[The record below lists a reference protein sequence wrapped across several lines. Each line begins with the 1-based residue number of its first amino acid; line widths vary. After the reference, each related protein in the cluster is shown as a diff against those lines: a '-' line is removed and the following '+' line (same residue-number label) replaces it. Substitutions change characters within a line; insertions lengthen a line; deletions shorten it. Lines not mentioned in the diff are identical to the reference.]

1 MKKLKPFFFPLLWG
15 ILLYAGPV
23 QAHDWATTYLYGG
36 TSSQYETY
44 VKNTGGVLDNVCPDY
59 FELNPDG
66 SLKVQKIDEGFI
78 TSMHNQGVRVT
89 PFLTNNFDRALGI
102 TAMNNRV
109 ALAAQIADCVYAY
122 NLDGVD
128 IDVENLS
135 ELQRDIHTDFIRL
148 LREKM
153 PDKQITA
160 AVAANP
166 YNWKIGWQGSYDYTA
181 LAEYCDYLMIMG
193 YDESYTGSEA
203 GPVASS
209 SFVETSI
216 QYALSKTTADK
227 LVLGMPFYG
236 RYWKEGSSIGGYGV
250 TAMDIESLIKNYTT
264 TKVYLPEV
272 QTARVILTLT
282 DSDIMPRLWGGR
294 VLTPG
299 TYEIWYDDLTSL
311 QYKLDLI
318 EKYKLHGSGSWAM
331 GQENTAIWP
340 IYQGYKTAQNITPPS
355 TNQAS
360 IEGFVARLYRL
371 VLGREPDASGFAS
384 WVKLLKTHAITGSD
398 AVYGFFMSTE
408 FTNKK
413 VSDSDYIELLYNVLL
428 NRSSDSGGKA
438 SWLAVKDSG
447 VSRKYLLAGFSNS
460 TEFSQLCES
469 YGILRGT
476 YHSDEARDQ
485 NQNLTSFVTSLYR
498 NCLGREPDV
507 DGLNYWTGR
516 IYYQGHSA
524 AATAQGFYFSQE
536 FVSKSDNRA
545 FVDALYKGLMGRNPD
560 AGGHAYW
567 LQKLNSGTS
576 RKTVFDGFINSTEF
590 ANLCNRYGIRRS

>member
-1 MKKLKPFFFPLLWG
+1 MKKLKQFLFPLLCG
-15 ILLYAGPV
+15 ILLYAVPV

-36 TSSQYETY
+36 TNSQYEAY

-59 FELNPDG
+59 FELNADG
-66 SLKVQKIDEGFI
+66 SLRVQKIDAGFI

-102 TAMNNRV
+102 TAINNRE
-109 ALAAQIADCVYAY
+109 ALADQIAECVYAY

-135 ELQRDIHTDFIRL
+135 EQQRDVHTDFIRL
-148 LREKM
+148 LRERM
-153 PDKQITA
+153 PDKQITV

-166 YNWKIGWQGSYDYTA
+166 YNWTLGWQGSYDYTS
-181 LAEYCDYLMIMG
+181 LAKYCDYLLIMG

-209 SFVETSI
+209 SFVEKSI

-250 TAMDIESLIKNYTT
+250 TAMDIESLMKNYTT

-272 QTARVILTLT
+272 QTARVTLTLT

-331 GQENTAIWP
+331 GQENTAIWS
-340 IYQGYKTAQNITPPS
+340 IYQGYKTAKNTAPS
-355 TNQAS
+355 ANQAL
-360 IEGFVARLYRL
+360 IEDFITRLYRL
-371 VLGREPDASGFAS
+371 VLGRGPDSAGLAY
-384 WVKLLKTHAITGSD
+384 WVNLLKTQAITGVD
-398 AVYGFFMSTE
+398 ATHGFFMSTE

-413 VSDSDYIELLYNVLL
+413 VSDSDYIELLYKVLL
-428 NRSSDSGGKA
+428 NRSSDSDGKA
-438 SWLAVKDSG
+438 YWLGINDSR
-447 VSRKYLLAGFSNS
+447 VSRKYLLAGFANS
-460 TEFSQLCES
+460 TEFRQLCES
-469 YGILRGT
+469 YGILQGT
-476 YHSDEARDQ
+476 YRSDEARDQ
-485 NQNLTSFVTSLYR
+485 NQSLAAFVTSLYR
-498 NCLGREPDV
+498 SCLGREPDV

-516 IYYQGHSA
+516 LYYQGHSA

-536 FVSKSDNRA
+536 FASKSNNAA
-545 FVDALYKGLMGRNPD
+545 FVDALYKGLMSRNPD
-560 AGGHAYW
+560 AAGRAYW
-567 LQKLNSGTS
+567 LQKLNSGVS

-590 ANLCNRYGIRRS
+590 TNLCNRYGIRRS

>member
-1 MKKLKPFFFPLLWG
+1 MKKLKQFLFPLLSG
-15 ILLYAGPV
+15 ILLYAVPV

-36 TSSQYETY
+36 TNSQYEAY

-59 FELNPDG
+59 FELNADG
-66 SLKVQKIDEGFI
+66 SLRVQKIDSGFI
-78 TSMHNQGVRVT
+78 ASMHNQGVRVT

-102 TAMNNRV
+102 TAMNNRE
-109 ALAAQIADCVYAY
+109 ALAAQIAECVYAY

-135 ELQRDIHTDFIRL
+135 EQQRDVHTDFIRL

-153 PDKQITA
+153 PDKQITV

-166 YNWKIGWQGSYDYTA
+166 YNWTIGWQGSYDYTS
-181 LAEYCDYLMIMG
+181 LAKYCDYLLIMG

-209 SFVETSI
+209 SFVEKSI

-227 LVLGMPFYG
+227 LVLGLPFYG

-250 TAMDIESLIKNYTT
+250 TAMDIESLMKNYTT

-272 QTARVILTLT
+272 QTARVTLTLT

-331 GQENTAIWP
+331 GQENTAIWS
-340 IYQGYKTAQNITPPS
+340 IYQGYKTAKNTTPS
-355 TNQAS
+355 ANQAL
-360 IEGFVARLYRL
+360 IEDFISRLYRQ
-371 VLGREPDASGFAS
+371 VLGREPDSAGLAY
-384 WVKLLKTHAITGSD
+384 WVNLLKTHAITGVD
-398 AVYGFFMSTE
+398 AAHGFFMSTE

-413 VSDSDYIELLYNVLL
+413 VSDSDYIELLYKVLL
-428 NRSSDSGGKA
+428 NRSSDSDGKA
-438 SWLAVKDSG
+438 YWLGIKDSS
-447 VSRKYLLAGFSNS
+447 VSRKYLLAGFANS
-460 TEFSQLCES
+460 TEFRQLCES
-469 YGILRGT
+469 YGILQGT
-476 YHSDEARDQ
+476 YRSDEARDQ
-485 NQNLTSFVTSLYR
+485 NQSLAAFVTSLYR
-498 NCLGREPDV
+498 SCLGREPDV

-516 IYYQGHSA
+516 LYYQGHSA
-524 AATAQGFYFSQE
+524 AATAQSFYFSQE
-536 FVSKSDNRA
+536 FASKSNNAA

-560 AGGHAYW
+560 AAGRANW
-567 LQKLNSGTS
+567 LQKLNSGVS
-576 RKTVFDGFINSTEF
+576 RKTVFDEFINSTEF